1 MFTLLNTNE
10 EKLSLFLANSFLC
23 KSYIMKHGFQT
34 LLFDIENDPQER
46 INIATEH
53 QEIVNELL
61 SEIENYEKE
70 SLEGV
75 PYWMLIRNLPDTFVA
90 G

>member
-1 MFTLLNTNE
+1 M
-10 EKLSLFLANSFLC
+10 SLFLSNSFLC

-53 QEIVNELL
+53 PEIVNELL
-61 SEIENYEKE
+61 SEIEHYEKE
-70 SLEGV
+70 SLGGV